1 MSSSVPPSSIS
12 IQSASSDD
20 GNSSLTVTEDKEET
34 VTCLTRHSNPP
45 PTISWLLGDTP
56 LLGGNQTNTLEEES
70 NNWASEATLQHM
82 FVKADLGKTL
92 GCVVTHTAYP
102 AGQKTKHVVLDVLCE

>member
-1 MSSSVPPSSIS
+1 M
-12 IQSASSDD
+12 
-20 GNSSLTVTEDKEET
+20 
-34 VTCLTRHSNPP
+34 TCLTRHSNSP

-56 LLGGNQTNTLEEES
+56 LLGGNQTNALEEES

-92 GCVVTHTAYP
+92 DCVVTHTAYP